1 MKGVLVCFSED
12 NKVQEQNCFRGRML
26 PLRWDA
32 LPACADESLSQVTIS
47 SLNGTRS
54 RRDAIKTQPID
65 LRGYRYQIFLLHSDA
80 KGCVSW
86 CRNLKQR
93 DAKSTALLDYIENQV
108 PDAPT
113 FFLPHLHSFYLQ
125 KWFLSQFA
133 FVVFPHNFCQL
144 LSHTQKTRYWH
155 GGFSKKQNPPHL
167 PTAASFFFAI
177 DMGFFRHEINV
188 KLRYLLIVFVQ
199 HLIYFLILTRL

>member
-1 MKGVLVCFSED
+1 MCKTAVNAWLPAYHVEHIFLLLTVLLSIPHIQMKGFDFLFWRQQSARTKLFSRQD
-12 NKVQEQNCFRGRML
+12 AAST
-26 PLRWDA
+26 LRRPPC
-32 LPACADESLSQVTIS
+32 LRLRVSLSSNYQFPKWHEKQKRC
-47 SLNGTRS
+47 N
-54 RRDAIKTQPID
+54 RDAIEMQPID

-155 GGFSKKQNPPHL
+155 GGFSKK
-167 PTAASFFFAI
+167 
-177 DMGFFRHEINV
+177 
-188 KLRYLLIVFVQ
+188 
-199 HLIYFLILTRL
+199 